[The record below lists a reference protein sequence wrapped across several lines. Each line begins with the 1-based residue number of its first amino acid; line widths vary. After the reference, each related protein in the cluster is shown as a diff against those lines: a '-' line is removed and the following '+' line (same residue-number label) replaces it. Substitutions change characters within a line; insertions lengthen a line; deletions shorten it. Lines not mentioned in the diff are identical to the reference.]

1 MFLRFANI
9 TFLYLFLPLLLAVL
23 VYRFFLYKPPLFIYP
38 LADQLADNGLVKR
51 SYHKFIL
58 NTLRLATL
66 IGLLVLILR
75 PQWVD
80 ERSKINVDG
89 RDIILA
95 IDVSGSMQLFDDL
108 NDQRPRIEAAKSEA
122 IRFTERRI
130 DDPIG
135 IVLFARDA
143 VSWCPLTL
151 DKKIL
156 KEMLGTIQLG
166 VIDPGGTWL
175 GTGLATALN
184 RLRTSKSK
192 TKIVI
197 LLTDGQP
204 TPPEKIDPSV
214 SIDIA
219 QKLGIKVYTIGIGGE
234 HGAYIN
240 QPPFGIQQVQDP
252 GVNVALLQ
260 TIAQKTGGQFFRA
273 NNPKEMH
280 QIYEK
285 IDALEKTTI
294 QTSMFHRYYEAF
306 VSFIWFVLLL
316 FGLEFMARFF
326 IWRGV

>member
-1 MFLRFANI
+1 
-9 TFLYLFLPLLLAVL
+9 
-23 VYRFFLYKPPLFIYP
+23 
-38 LADQLADNGLVKR
+38 
-51 SYHKFIL
+51 
-58 NTLRLATL
+58 
-66 IGLLVLILR
+66 
-75 PQWVD
+75 
-80 ERSKINVDG
+80 
-89 RDIILA
+89 
-95 IDVSGSMQLFDDL
+95 MQLFDDL
-108 NDQRPRIEAAKSEA
+108 KDQRPRIEAAKSEA
-122 IRFTERRI
+122 IRFTEKRI

-135 IVLFARDA
+135 VVLFARDA

-156 KEMLGTIQLG
+156 KEMIGSIQLG

-184 RLRTSKSK
+184 RLRSSKSK

-234 HGAYIN
+234 HGAYID
-240 QPPFGIQQVQDP
+240 QPPFGIQRVPDP

-260 TIAQKTGGQFFRA
+260 TIAQQTGGQFFRA

-316 FGLEFMARFF
+316 LFLECMARFF